1 MRKARQAAVRE
12 VNGLG
17 EIMRNGHYVHLTVV
31 HVRNGRFARNSF
43 ACEIVCIGRLTTV
56 PLYTDTE

>member
-43 ACEIVCIGRLTTV
+43 ACEIV
-56 PLYTDTE
+56 